1 MKYILKSCHGF
12 DLVPIES
19 QLLMKRTIF
28 IEGEIK
34 SETACEFLR
43 EIMLLVSEDSER
55 PINVLINS
63 LGGEISA
70 GLLIYDVIQT
80 CSTPIKM
87 FCVGKAYSMAAILVA
102 CGNHGRYIFP
112 NSELMLHEPIVEKQ
126 IGGNNSSIQSV
137 AKSMMK
143 IKNRINSILAKHT
156 KKNENEIEEVTV
168 FNHIFNSEESVKF
181 GLVDEI
187 VGLDKIMTEG

>member
-19 QLLMKRTIF
+19 KLFMNRTIF

-63 LGGEISA
+63 LGGEINA
-70 GLLIYDVIQT
+70 GLLIYDTIQT

-87 FCVGKAYSMAAILVA
+87 FCVGRAYSMAAILVA

-112 NSELMLHEPIVEKQ
+112 NSELMLHEPIVESQ
-126 IGGNNSSIQSV
+126 INGNNSSIQSV

-143 IKNRINSILAKHT
+143 IKSKINHILAKHT
-156 KKNENEIEEVTV
+156 QKDENEIEEVTV
-168 FNHIFNSEESVKF
+168 YNHIFNAEESVKF

-187 VGLDKIMTEG
+187 IGFDKIVMEG

>member
-70 GLLIYDVIQT
+70 GLLIYDIIQT

-87 FCVGKAYSMAAILVA
+87 FCVGRAYSMAAILIA
-102 CGNHGRYIFP
+102 CGNYGRYILP
-112 NSELMLHEPIVEKQ
+112 NSELMLHEPIVEEQ

-156 KKNENEIEEVTV
+156 KKDESEIEEATV

-187 VGLDKIMTEG
+187 VGFDKIMTEG

>member
-19 QLLMKRTIF
+19 QLLMRRTIF

-70 GLLIYDVIQT
+70 GLLIYDIIQT

-87 FCVGKAYSMAAILVA
+87 FCVGRAYSMAAILIA
-102 CGNHGRYIFP
+102 CGNHGRYILP
-112 NSELMLHEPIVEKQ
+112 NSELMLHEPIVEEQ
-126 IGGNNSSIQSV
+126 ISGNNSSIQSI

-156 KKNENEIEEVTV
+156 KKDESKIEEVTV

-181 GLVDEI
+181 GLVDKI
-187 VGLDKIMTEG
+187 IGFDKIMAEG